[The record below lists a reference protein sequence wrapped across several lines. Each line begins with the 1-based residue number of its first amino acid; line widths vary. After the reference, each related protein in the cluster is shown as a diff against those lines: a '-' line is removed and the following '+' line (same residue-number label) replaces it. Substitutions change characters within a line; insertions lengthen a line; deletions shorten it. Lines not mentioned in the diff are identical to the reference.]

1 MEIRIEA
8 CALGCLDNLIGA
20 TINAAGASTI
30 HLLTD
35 YAADSGITLTADKAL
50 IDPDFLRYAVQKM
63 KLYKTYLR
71 ARTSIFNLGG
81 KRRHTPADK
90 LHVVALGQFVTLPKY
105 EEVAFWQGA
114 GTGFALADVSK
125 IDVVAVVDESGTTA
139 NVSQSYVVAVM
150 FDEDACGVLQPR
162 KRVTTQYN
170 PKIEA
175 YNDFHKWES
184 RYFNDLN
191 EQCVVF
197 VLD

>member
-1 MEIRIEA
+1 M
-8 CALGCLDNLIGA
+8 
-20 TINAAGASTI
+20 
-30 HLLTD
+30 
-35 YAADSGITLTADKAL
+35 

-71 ARTSIFNLGG
+71 SRTSIFNLGG

-90 LHVVALGQFVTLPKY
+90 LHVVALGQFASACETQLYSTTFHDEFVTLPKY

-114 GTGFALADVSK
+114 GTGFAFGDVSK

-139 NVSQSYVVAVM
+139 NVSQAYVVAVM